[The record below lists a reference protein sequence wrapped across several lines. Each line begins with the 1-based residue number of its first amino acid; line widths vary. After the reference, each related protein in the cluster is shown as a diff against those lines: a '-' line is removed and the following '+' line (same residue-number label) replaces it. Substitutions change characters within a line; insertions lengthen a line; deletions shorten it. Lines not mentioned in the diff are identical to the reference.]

1 MWTATVR
8 LRTAAVHQPFR
19 DLGLGCG
26 RPARTGLAHCL
37 RPFASDAGRA
47 GESGRLTCAGRPST
61 RTSALRER
69 APDGL
74 RLDPL
79 AKLSHPWQDFICENH
94 ISLSDMILP
103 LSETVLLT
111 GGAVHMQ
118 PVLEARQLVKHYGHV
133 EALRGVDFTAYP
145 GEVVALIGDNG
156 AGKSTF
162 VRIIS
167 GNTQPDSGEILMD
180 GEVTTISSPLVAR
193 AKGVE
198 TVYQDLSLALPLDTP
213 ANLFLGRELR
223 RSGVLG
229 RLGFMDK
236 KAMFAATKQVYER
249 FGVDMKNATM
259 PVGSLS
265 GGQRQSVAVA
275 RAVAW
280 TSKLVVLDEPTAA
293 LGVAQTRSV
302 LALVKRIRDDGRA
315 VVLISHSME
324 QVLDV
329 ADRIEVLRQD
339 VALPSSTLPLPPS
352 TT

>member
-1 MWTATVR
+1 
-8 LRTAAVHQPFR
+8 
-19 DLGLGCG
+19 
-26 RPARTGLAHCL
+26 
-37 RPFASDAGRA
+37 
-47 GESGRLTCAGRPST
+47 
-61 RTSALRER
+61 
-69 APDGL
+69 
-74 RLDPL
+74 
-79 AKLSHPWQDFICENH
+79 
-94 ISLSDMILP
+94 MILP

-329 ADRIEVLRQD
+329 ADRIEVLRRGRR
-339 VALPSSTLPLPPS
+339 VAQFDAATATIDDLVGAMTGSLEASAE
-352 TT
+352 